1 MFHLTNKED
10 GDFKDANHA
19 SWYFNGKKGG
29 RFCTCRECR
38 SDGRAYKDSSAILVG
53 LVGRNR
59 GRKRRRDGGPGA
71 LCAVRRC
78 PTLLFQ
84 NELGKT
90 AAEPLLFTIASL
102 TSSPLRIYG
111 ILLALPTNATP
122 PEAPLRTVHL
132 YGLGGICTTSVH
144 LVALVVNY
152 QVASANSAN
161 LVGSAAT
168 PPRSEPS
175 NLDPTRSKT
184 PLDLTSRESLVL
196 PLTVHNHHRGT
207 DPAPFI
213 NLLLVPNCS
222 ASAGGYCSAAR
233 TLSPPASPHNEI
245 TRLSSRFASA
255 LKIDDPQFDLKYF
268 GPWFAEIPVRMG
280 TCELLDIAAESFLD
294 AHDDL
299 RSGRKSTKWPSNYRK
314 AITSL
319 SNTFQDPRQTKSP
332 YTLCSIFMIMV
343 SQMWASKSAQGYMIN
358 MECICTA
365 LNSTIDEPWDDS
377 FAQSLRQNL
386 IIPVCNEAILN
397 PNLSIDVRYL
407 EIVKPSFGPYKP
419 LDKERGQTIESLD
432 LPCLMR
438 FPYFIRQP
446 EMHQNDMIRE
456 YMRMQTECPFIRRRV
471 MEYYNLVEAHKK
483 KPRLNLVRAYMLLS
497 EQYNMMLS
505 STLIMNSFLLAM
517 DPTNSKLQED
527 ALYYSQ
533 EAIWI
538 TRNLAGQLAMGAG
551 FMPAALFAA
560 WVATDDSE
568 VIADITSIRDQHD
581 CYWTESHYVEQYTTM
596 KERVREIR
604 DRKLVELDTAG
615 LQCMDMTDFIV
626 SDGFEYGWGLDAPL
640 VDLEYL
646 QDGNPRGLVAFGTG
660 CPWEQVELDYCNW
673 DPNLLL

>member
-1 MFHLTNKED
+1 MPGVPTYRGCDACHKQKKKCDQALPQCARCARLRVPCTGTGQTRYK
-10 GDFKDANHA
+10 FKQQCNFA
-19 SWYFNGKKGG
+19 
-29 RFCTCRECR
+29 
-38 SDGRAYKDSSAILVG
+38 LV
-53 LVGRNR
+53 
-59 GRKRRRDGGPGA
+59 
-71 LCAVRRC
+71 
-78 PTLLFQ
+78 
-84 NELGKT
+84 KT
-90 AAEPLLFTIASL
+90 ARPKR
-102 TSSPLRIYG
+102 SS
-111 ILLALPTNATP
+111 
-122 PEAPLRTVHL
+122 
-132 YGLGGICTTSVH
+132 
-144 LVALVVNY
+144 
-152 QVASANSAN
+152 Q
-161 LVGSAAT
+161 
-168 PPRSEPS
+168 
-175 NLDPTRSKT
+175 
-184 PLDLTSRESLVL
+184 
-196 PLTVHNHHRGT
+196 
-207 DPAPFI
+207 
-213 NLLLVPNCS
+213 
-222 ASAGGYCSAAR
+222 R